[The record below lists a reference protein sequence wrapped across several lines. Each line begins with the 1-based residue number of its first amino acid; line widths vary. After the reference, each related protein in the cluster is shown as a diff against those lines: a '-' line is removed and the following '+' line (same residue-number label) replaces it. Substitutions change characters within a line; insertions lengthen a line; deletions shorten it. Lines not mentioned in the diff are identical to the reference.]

1 MKIPDNAEF
10 VWKALYPLIRNPYGV
25 AGVLGNLYAESGLI
39 SNNLQNSFS
48 KKLDMSDEAYTKAV
62 DNGKYK
68 DFATDGAGYGIAQ
81 WTYASRKQNLLA
93 YASVR
98 GDSIGDLFMQVGY
111 LSLELMNY
119 SYVLSELRS
128 AMSVQSAS
136 DTFLYYY
143 EKPASISNSLS
154 STSTRRAEYSMEFY
168 NQFSGIKPDG
178 RVEDLHVLKRGK
190 SGDDVKAMQKK
201 LMSIAGHLNYGA
213 DGKFGSETEAL
224 VKKFQQKYGL
234 YADGKAGAVTLAV
247 LDIVYDSI
255 NKHYTVTVSDLSYV
269 QALELVSK
277 YGDRA
282 AVKG

>member
-10 VWKALYPLIRNPYGV
+10 IWRSIYPLIRNPYGV

-39 SNNLQNSFS
+39 SNNLQNSYS
-48 KKLDMSDEAYTKAV
+48 KKLGMSDEVYTKAV
-62 DNGKYK
+62 DDGKYK

-93 YASVR
+93 YARVR
-98 GDSIGDLFMQVGY
+98 GESVGDLFMQVGY

-154 STSTRRAEYSMEFY
+154 STSTRRAEYSTEFY
-168 NQFSGIKPDG
+168 NQFGGIKPDG
-178 RVEDLHVLKRGK
+178 RVEDLHVLKRGR
-190 SGDDVKAMQKK
+190 SGADVKDMQEK
-201 LMSIAGHLNYGA
+201 LMSVAGHLSYGA

-247 LDIVYDSI
+247 LDKVYDLT
-255 NKHYTVTVSDLSYV
+255 NKHYTVTVSDLSYA
-269 QALELVSK
+269 QATEIINK
-277 YGDRA
+277 YGDKA
-282 AVKG
+282 SVKS